1 MIFISSSTPLTSG
14 DHAGLVVKVNVK
26 RAIEPPT
33 DDSCSGDSSLQ
44 AHTSTTPSV
53 CDSPRTTGPEELKVS
68 RFFTLCSPMI
78 GLYCTDLYTGSTR
91 PDDTVGR
98 EAACISCCG
107 RS

>member
-1 MIFISSSTPLTSG
+1 VIFISSSTPLTSG

-53 CDSPRTTGPEELKVS
+53 CDSPGTTGPEELKVS
-68 RFFTLCSPMI
+68 GFFTLCSPMI
-78 GLYCTDLYTGSTR
+78 GLYNAGA
-91 PDDTVGR
+91 P
-98 EAACISCCG
+98 CI
-107 RS
+107 